1 MNCKELYDLL
11 ESLKTEE
18 IKTMAFMSIRY
29 MVKNRGENLKEILKY
44 IKTLNKILDKK
55 DINI

>member
-29 MVKNRGENLKEILKY
+29 MVKNREQNLKEILKY

>member
-1 MNCKELYDLL
+1 MDCKELYDLL